1 MNYILGDGRILF
13 FCETVTVIVTKNI
26 TIQLLKKLEE
36 TEELEMLC
44 TGVGER
50 VKRGWKGT
58 RWSERGAEWRAC
70 ALECVRGRLLWLAA
84 QRREC
89 EYGDGERG

>member
-1 MNYILGDGRILF
+1 MGEYFAFLF
-13 FCETVTVIVTKNI
+13 FFCHIVTVIVTKNT

-50 VKRGWKGT
+50 VKRG
-58 RWSERGAEWRAC
+58 
-70 ALECVRGRLLWLAA
+70 
-84 QRREC
+84 
-89 EYGDGERG
+89 